1 MLMKT
6 IKKQICVLFCI
17 LSLFACS
24 KEESNPQ
31 YDPSNVLF
39 KDIPISAIKKC
50 VIGHWIPFR
59 QYGGV
64 AGITELKD
72 IYEEYQENAIII
84 EDKAMNDYTRI
95 EIKKWIKQ
103 DDACILI
110 GKDNTPIL
118 YMHSI
123 KKDVLSTSS
132 QKDASPENAITL
144 SLRAK

>member
-1 MLMKT
+1 MKT
-6 IKKQICVLFCI
+6 IKKLICLLFCI

-39 KDIPISAIKKC
+39 KDIPISAIKSC

-72 IYEEYQENAIII
+72 IYEEYQENALII
-84 EDKAMNDYTRI
+84 ENRATNDYTRI

-110 GKDNTPIL
+110 GTDNTPIL
-118 YMHSI
+118 YMYGI
-123 KKDVLSTSS
+123 KKRYTFYFNG
-132 QKDASPENAITL
+132 KRTFT
-144 SLRAK
+144 

>member
-1 MLMKT
+1 MKT
-6 IKKQICVLFCI
+6 IKKLICLLFCI

-39 KDIPISAIKKC
+39 KDIPISAIKSC

-72 IYEEYQENAIII
+72 IYEEYQENALII
-84 EDKAMNDYTRI
+84 ENRATNDYTRI

-110 GKDNTPIL
+110 GTDNTPIL
-118 YMHSI
+118 YMYGI
-123 KKDVLSTSS
+123 EKDILSTSMG
-132 QKDASPENAITL
+132 KEPSPDNIVTL
-144 SLRAK
+144 SSRTK

>member
-1 MLMKT
+1 MKT
-6 IKKQICVLFCI
+6 IKKLICLLFCI

-39 KDIPISAIKKC
+39 KDIPISAIKSC

-72 IYEEYQENAIII
+72 IYEEYQENALII
-84 EDKAMNDYTRI
+84 ENRATNDYTRI

-110 GKDNTPIL
+110 GTDNTPIL
-118 YMHSI
+118 YMYGI
-123 KKDVLSTSS
+123 KKDILSTSMG
-132 QKDASPENAITL
+132 KEPSPDNIVTL
-144 SLRAK
+144 KTIKSL

>member
-1 MLMKT
+1 MKT
-6 IKKQICVLFCI
+6 IKKLICLLFCI

-39 KDIPISAIKKC
+39 KDIPISAIKSC

-72 IYEEYQENAIII
+72 IYEEYQENALII
-84 EDKAMNDYTRI
+84 ENRATNDYTRI
-95 EIKKWIKQ
+95 DIKKWIKQ

-110 GKDNTPIL
+110 GTDNTPIL
-118 YMHSI
+118 YMYGI
-123 KKDVLSTSS
+123 KKDILSTSMG
-132 QKDASPENAITL
+132 KEPSPDNIVTL
-144 SLRAK
+144 SSRTK

>member
-1 MLMKT
+1 MKT
-6 IKKQICVLFCI
+6 IKKLICLLFCI

-39 KDIPISAIKKC
+39 KDIPMSAIKSC

-72 IYEEYQENAIII
+72 IYEEYQENALII
-84 EDKAMNDYTRI
+84 ENRATNDYTRI

-110 GKDNTPIL
+110 GTDNTPIL
-118 YMHSI
+118 YMYGI
-123 KKDVLSTSS
+123 KKDILSTSMG
-132 QKDASPENAITL
+132 KEPSPDNIVTL
-144 SLRAK
+144 SSRTK

>member
-1 MLMKT
+1 MKT
-6 IKKQICVLFCI
+6 IKKLICLLFCI

-39 KDIPISAIKKC
+39 KDIPISAIKSC

-72 IYEEYQENAIII
+72 IYEEYQENALYI
-84 EDKAMNDYTRI
+84 ENRATNDYTRI

-110 GKDNTPIL
+110 GTDNTPIL
-118 YMHSI
+118 YMYGI
-123 KKDVLSTSS
+123 KKDILSTSMG
-132 QKDASPENAITL
+132 KEPSPDNIVTL
-144 SLRAK
+144 SSRTK

>member
-1 MLMKT
+1 MKT
-6 IKKQICVLFCI
+6 IKKLICLLFCI

-39 KDIPISAIKKC
+39 KDIPISAIKSC

-72 IYEEYQENAIII
+72 IYEEYQENAFII
-84 EDKAMNDYTRI
+84 ENRATNDYTRI

-110 GKDNTPIL
+110 GTDNTPIL
-118 YMHSI
+118 YMYGI
-123 KKDVLSTSS
+123 KKDILSTSMG
-132 QKDASPENAITL
+132 KEPSPDNIVTL
-144 SLRAK
+144 SSRTK

>member
-1 MLMKT
+1 MKT
-6 IKKQICVLFCI
+6 IKKLICLLFCI

-39 KDIPISAIKKC
+39 KDIPISAIKSC

-72 IYEEYQENAIII
+72 IYEEYQENALII
-84 EDKAMNDYTRI
+84 ENRATNDYTRI

-103 DDACILI
+103 DDAFILI
-110 GKDNTPIL
+110 GTDNTPIL
-118 YMHSI
+118 YMYGI
-123 KKDVLSTSS
+123 KKDILSTSMG
-132 QKDASPENAITL
+132 KEPSPDNIVTL
-144 SLRAK
+144 SSRTK

>member
-1 MLMKT
+1 M
-6 IKKQICVLFCI
+6 
-17 LSLFACS
+17 SLFACS

-39 KDIPISAIKKC
+39 KDIPISAIKSC

-72 IYEEYQENAIII
+72 IYEEYQENALII
-84 EDKAMNDYTRI
+84 ENRATNDYTRI

-110 GKDNTPIL
+110 GTDNTPIL

-123 KKDVLSTSS
+123 KKDILSTSMG
-132 QKDASPENAITL
+132 KEPSPDNMVTL
-144 SLRAK
+144 SSRTK

>member
-1 MLMKT
+1 MKT
-6 IKKQICVLFCI
+6 IKKLICLLFCI

-39 KDIPISAIKKC
+39 KDIPISAIKSC

-72 IYEEYQENAIII
+72 IYEEYQQNALII
-84 EDKAMNDYTRI
+84 ENRATNDYTRI

-110 GKDNTPIL
+110 GTDNTPIL
-118 YMHSI
+118 YMYGI
-123 KKDVLSTSS
+123 KKDILSTSMG
-132 QKDASPENAITL
+132 KEPSPDNIVTL
-144 SLRAK
+144 SSRTK

>member
-132 QKDASPENAITL
+132 QKDASPGNAITL

>member
-1 MLMKT
+1 MKT
-6 IKKQICVLFCI
+6 IKKLICLLFCI

-39 KDIPISAIKKC
+39 NDIPISAIKSC

-72 IYEEYQENAIII
+72 IYEEYQENALII
-84 EDKAMNDYTRI
+84 ENRATNDYTRI

-110 GKDNTPIL
+110 GTDNTPIL
-118 YMHSI
+118 YMYGI
-123 KKDVLSTSS
+123 KKDILSTSMG
-132 QKDASPENAITL
+132 KEPSPDNIVTL
-144 SLRAK
+144 SSRTK

>member
-1 MLMKT
+1 MKT
-6 IKKQICVLFCI
+6 IKKLICLLFCI

-39 KDIPISAIKKC
+39 KDIPISAIKSC

-72 IYEEYQENAIII
+72 IYEEYQENALII
-84 EDKAMNDYTRI
+84 ENRATNDYTRI

-110 GKDNTPIL
+110 GTDNTHIL
-118 YMHSI
+118 YMYGI
-123 KKDVLSTSS
+123 KKDILSTSMG
-132 QKDASPENAITL
+132 KEPSPDNIVTL
-144 SLRAK
+144 SSRTK

>member
-1 MLMKT
+1 MKT
-6 IKKQICVLFCI
+6 IKKLICLLFCI

-39 KDIPISAIKKC
+39 KDIPISAIKSC

-72 IYEEYQENAIII
+72 IYEEYQENALII
-84 EDKAMNDYTRI
+84 ENRATNDYTRI

-110 GKDNTPIL
+110 GTDNTPIL
-118 YMHSI
+118 YMYGI
-123 KKDVLSTSS
+123 KKDILSTSMG
-132 QKDASPENAITL
+132 KEPSPDNMVTL
-144 SLRAK
+144 SSRTK

>member
-1 MLMKT
+1 MKT
-6 IKKQICVLFCI
+6 IKKLICLLFCI

-39 KDIPISAIKKC
+39 KDIPISAIKSC

-72 IYEEYQENAIII
+72 IYEEYQENALII
-84 EDKAMNDYTRI
+84 ENRATNDYTRI

-110 GKDNTPIL
+110 GADNTPIL
-118 YMHSI
+118 YMYGI
-123 KKDVLSTSS
+123 KKDILSTSMG
-132 QKDASPENAITL
+132 KEPSPDNMVTL
-144 SLRAK
+144 SSRTK

>member
-1 MLMKT
+1 MKT
-6 IKKQICVLFCI
+6 IKKLICLLFCI

-39 KDIPISAIKKC
+39 KDIPISAIKSC

-72 IYEEYQENAIII
+72 IYEEYQENALII
-84 EDKAMNDYTRI
+84 ENRATNDYTRL

-103 DDACILI
+103 DVACILI
-110 GKDNTPIL
+110 GTDNTPIL
-118 YMHSI
+118 YMYGI
-123 KKDVLSTSS
+123 KKDILSTSMG
-132 QKDASPENAITL
+132 KEPSPDNIVTL
-144 SLRAK
+144 SSRTK

>member
-1 MLMKT
+1 MKT
-6 IKKQICVLFCI
+6 IKKLICLLFCI

-31 YDPSNVLF
+31 YDPSNVLL
-39 KDIPISAIKKC
+39 KDIPISAIKSC

-72 IYEEYQENAIII
+72 IYEEYQENALII
-84 EDKAMNDYTRI
+84 ENRATNDYTRI

-110 GKDNTPIL
+110 GTDNTPIL
-118 YMHSI
+118 YMYGI
-123 KKDVLSTSS
+123 KKDILSTSMG
-132 QKDASPENAITL
+132 KEPSPDNIVTL
-144 SLRAK
+144 SSRTK

>member
-1 MLMKT
+1 MKT
-6 IKKQICVLFCI
+6 IKKLICLLFCI

-39 KDIPISAIKKC
+39 KDIPISAIKSC

-72 IYEEYQENAIII
+72 IYEEYQENALII
-84 EDKAMNDYTRI
+84 ENRATNDYTRI
-95 EIKKWIKQ
+95 KMIDVRGSFAAEWVIYVDKITM
-103 DDACILI
+103 IHSL
-110 GKDNTPIL
+110 NT
-118 YMHSI
+118 
-123 KKDVLSTSS
+123 
-132 QKDASPENAITL
+132 
-144 SLRAK
+144 

>member
-1 MLMKT
+1 MKT
-6 IKKQICVLFCI
+6 IKKLICLLFCI

-39 KDIPISAIKKC
+39 KDIPISAIKSC

-72 IYEEYQENAIII
+72 IYEEYQENALII
-84 EDKAMNDYTRI
+84 ENRATNDYTRI

-103 DDACILI
+103 DDTCILI
-110 GKDNTPIL
+110 GTDNTPIL
-118 YMHSI
+118 YMYGI
-123 KKDVLSTSS
+123 KKDILSTSMG
-132 QKDASPENAITL
+132 KEPSPDNMVTL
-144 SLRAK
+144 SSRTK

>member
-1 MLMKT
+1 MKT

-39 KDIPISAIKKC
+39 KDIPVSAIKKC

-72 IYEEYQENAIII
+72 IYEEYQENALII
-84 EDKAMNDYTRI
+84 ENKEMNNYTKI

-118 YMHSI
+118 YMHGI
-123 KKDVLSTSS
+123 EKDLLSTSS
-132 QKDASPENAITL
+132 QKDASPGNAIVL

>member
-1 MLMKT
+1 MKT
-6 IKKQICVLFCI
+6 IKKLICLLFCI

-39 KDIPISAIKKC
+39 KDIPISAIKSC

-72 IYEEYQENAIII
+72 IYEEYQENALII
-84 EDKAMNDYTRI
+84 ENRATNDYTRI

-110 GKDNTPIL
+110 GTDNTPIL
-118 YMHSI
+118 YMYGI
-123 KKDVLSTSS
+123 KKDILSTSMG
-132 QKDASPENAITL
+132 KEPSPDNIVPL
-144 SLRAK
+144 SSRTK

>member
-1 MLMKT
+1 MKT
-6 IKKQICVLFCI
+6 IKKLICLLFCI

-39 KDIPISAIKKC
+39 KDIPISAIKGS

-72 IYEEYQENAIII
+72 IYEEYQENALII
-84 EDKAMNDYTRI
+84 ENRATNDYTRI

-110 GKDNTPIL
+110 GTDNTPIL
-118 YMHSI
+118 YMYGI
-123 KKDVLSTSS
+123 KKDILSTSMG
-132 QKDASPENAITL
+132 KEPSPDNIVTL
-144 SLRAK
+144 SSRTK

>member
-1 MLMKT
+1 MKT
-6 IKKQICVLFCI
+6 IKKLICLLFCI

-39 KDIPISAIKKC
+39 KDIPISAIKSC

-72 IYEEYQENAIII
+72 IYEEYQENALII
-84 EDKAMNDYTRI
+84 ENRATNDYTRI

-110 GKDNTPIL
+110 WTDNTPIL
-118 YMHSI
+118 YMYGI
-123 KKDVLSTSS
+123 KKDILSTSMG
-132 QKDASPENAITL
+132 KEPSPDNIVTL
-144 SLRAK
+144 SSRTK

>member
-1 MLMKT
+1 MKT
-6 IKKQICVLFCI
+6 IKKLICLLFCI

-39 KDIPISAIKKC
+39 KDIPISAIKSC
-50 VIGHWIPFR
+50 VIGHWLPFR

-72 IYEEYQENAIII
+72 IYEEYQENALII
-84 EDKAMNDYTRI
+84 ENRATNDYTRI

-110 GKDNTPIL
+110 GTDNTPIL
-118 YMHSI
+118 YMYGI
-123 KKDVLSTSS
+123 KKDILSTSMG
-132 QKDASPENAITL
+132 KEPSPDNMVTL
-144 SLRAK
+144 SSRTK

>member
-1 MLMKT
+1 MKT
-6 IKKQICVLFCI
+6 IKKLICLLFCI

-39 KDIPISAIKKC
+39 KDIPISAIKSC

-72 IYEEYQENAIII
+72 IYEENALII
-84 EDKAMNDYTRI
+84 ENRATNDYTRI

-110 GKDNTPIL
+110 GTDNTPIL
-118 YMHSI
+118 YMYGI
-123 KKDVLSTSS
+123 KKDILSTSMG
-132 QKDASPENAITL
+132 KEPSPDNIVTL
-144 SLRAK
+144 SSRTK

>member
-1 MLMKT
+1 MKT
-6 IKKQICVLFCI
+6 IKKLICLLFCI
-17 LSLFACS
+17 LWLFACS

-39 KDIPISAIKKC
+39 KDIPISAIKSC

-72 IYEEYQENAIII
+72 IYEEYQENALII
-84 EDKAMNDYTRI
+84 ENRATNDYTRI

-110 GKDNTPIL
+110 GTDNTPIL
-118 YMHSI
+118 YMYGI
-123 KKDVLSTSS
+123 KKDILSTSMG
-132 QKDASPENAITL
+132 KEPSPDNIVTL
-144 SLRAK
+144 SSRTK